1 MSEWMYVGVCELVC
15 VRVFACER
23 LFVSGYVDVNRCVRV
38 LSVSVVSG
46 AAAHGLAVLCGR

>member
-1 MSEWMYVGVCELVC
+1 MYVGVCELVC